1 MPTGANAAIDV
12 AEILLEHFDRETKI
26 TAEVVKL
33 PFALSQTFDDLLTPG
48 AIHLFRSAVLG
59 VFRQPLVNR
68 NVIDVQFLDHTHTA
82 TNTHAD

>member
-1 MPTGANAAIDV
+1 LPTGANAALDV
-12 AEILLEHFDRETKI
+12 AEVLLEHFDGQAEI

-33 PFALSQTFDDLLTPG
+33 PFSLSQTFDDLLTSG

-68 NVIDVQFLDHTHTA
+68 NVIDVQFLDHTHPVSD
-82 TNTHAD
+82 THAD